1 MLISLIINVSYWRL
15 FFIILLT
22 LYLSLYLT
30 RWYRILVIVLSWLLD
45 ITIVVTILL
54 SWPVIILV
62 TLLTVTFSIF
72 CPTHVTKFIT
82 TTTCHMATSFILL
95 HPKSTFWTL
104 FIFCTLSKLYK
115 FLILFSHFSV
125 LLILLACHACMR
137 LCFTPQTIT
146 FRTF

>member
-30 RWYRILVIVLSWLLD
+30 RWYRILAIVLSWLLD

-72 CPTHVTKFIT
+72 CPTHVTKLIT
-82 TTTCHMATSFILL
+82 ATACHMATSFVLL

-104 FIFCTLSKLYK
+104 FIFCTLGKLYK
-115 FLILFSHFSV
+115 LLILFSHFSV
-125 LLILLACHACMR
+125 LLILLACHACMWF
-137 LCFTPQTIT
+137 CFTPQTIT